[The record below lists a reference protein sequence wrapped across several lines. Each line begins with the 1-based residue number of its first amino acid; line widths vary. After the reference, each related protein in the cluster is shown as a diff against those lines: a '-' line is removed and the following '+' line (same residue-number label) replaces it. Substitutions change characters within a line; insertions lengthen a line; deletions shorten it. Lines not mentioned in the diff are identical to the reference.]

1 MHWCVVQGGDA
12 ILYLCSLADHYSKQI
27 KLTCAAFSIRE
38 LYDTLHQIS
47 IAQFASGSTNS
58 WMDVDSLL
66 SWCRGS
72 ALQLLWSVLLSCD
85 AGQHAAESGDSNQ
98 AVTPGLLSRI
108 FCVILVG
115 CYLSDLVRWFLV
127 ICCVLANY
135 TLLVLLAQ
143 CCCNALQIQMPHPAR
158 QNQRSQHAQ
167 QGQQAQQHTSP
178 AQHARQALISQQA
191 GGSQQARQR
200 HVMQSEQQQA
210 EPALSASMRQQGP
223 EQRVDYMQQQAAIW
237 NDSQRSR
244 AATTVTTQ
252 PSATVGLPQTASG
265 SNATH
270 GAAIAADDN
279 GSSKASVRHTQN
291 SSRGSVAAGDVCS
304 VCMDAQKDW
313 ACIPC
318 GHLAMCKDC
327 SARVKR
333 LTGRCPICSQ
343 RIKQVMQVYRT

>member
-1 MHWCVVQGGDA
+1 V
-12 ILYLCSLADHYSKQI
+12 
-27 KLTCAAFSIRE
+27 TP
-38 LYDTLHQIS
+38 
-47 IAQFASGSTNS
+47 
-58 WMDVDSLL
+58 SLL
-66 SWCRGS
+66 SK
-72 ALQLLWSVLLSCD
+72 
-85 AGQHAAESGDSNQ
+85 
-98 AVTPGLLSRI
+98 I

-115 CYLSDLVRWFLV
+115 CYLSDLFRWFLV
-127 ICCVLANY
+127 ICYVLVNCS
-135 TLLVLLAQ
+135 LLALLAQ
-143 CCCNALQIQMPHPAR
+143 WCCNAHRNQMPHPAQ

-178 AQHARQALISQQA
+178 AQHARQASISQQA

-200 HVMQSEQQQA
+200 QAVEPVMQQQA
-210 EPALSASMRQQGP
+210 EPALSAIMHQWGP
-223 EQRVDYMQQQAAIW
+223 EQRNDYIQQQAAIW
-237 NDSQRSR
+237 NDIQRSR
-244 AATTVTTQ
+244 TVANVRTQ

-265 SNATH
+265 SNATP

-279 GSSKASVRHTQN
+279 GSSKASVHHTQKPG
-291 SSRGSVAAGDVCS
+291 RGSVAAGDVCS

-327 SARVKR
+327 STRVKR